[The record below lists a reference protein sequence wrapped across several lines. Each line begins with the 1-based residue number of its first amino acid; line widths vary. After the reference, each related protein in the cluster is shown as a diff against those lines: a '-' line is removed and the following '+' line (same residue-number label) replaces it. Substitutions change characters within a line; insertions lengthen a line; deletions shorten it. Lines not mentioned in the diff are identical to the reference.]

1 MKRMIC
7 LSLALSFLLSL
18 AACGGGGETIPATTS
33 LAQTDAPALE
43 PTVAAMEATTE
54 PTLSQEEQLF
64 YSLPER
70 VRQACEL
77 GLVELDQLEDL
88 GRQVTI
94 GEASEM
100 LRRAYAIHHGS
111 ESKLMGDILAMDCLS
126 EPAYLGWIGRLP
138 ICLFVEDLHPEDYCG
153 YEAWLEY
160 MVERSDD
167 YSISNMMMYAASYL
181 LWEDGSYVWPG
192 AWGWYEVGWNT
203 KMKNRYYEDAE
214 TGNALLEECLGQGAL
229 LAYSTSL
236 YDRTT
241 GDKVLHYDGNDTIDV
256 EKILTVQEM
265 AEMALRTY
273 HAFYVKENPAP
284 YAECTTA
291 NAQILTPE
299 LLNRET
305 DLPEASCS
313 HLPDG
318 WHGVNLKQL
327 RFFRYDTGHFDAEVY
342 EYEIQTVKEAGF
354 NYIGLQLD
362 LSWLQGNSYTR
373 EDSLDGQ
380 LDLNHLEKLDQILAW
395 CMERDIHLDIRATLV
410 GGYMRQNNQTQQSW
424 AGNAENAPKFAAL
437 WGVLAE
443 RYRDVP
449 NTYLSFTV
457 LDSEYYPGMNMHWN
471 QQFEMVN
478 FIEPAVQTI
487 REVSPDRCMIVDV
500 PYDLARGTEVVRLGI
515 ALSTDL
521 TSTNSF
527 FAVAQSNYLNPSYY
541 ATVQWG
547 DALNGESLLNEKHS
561 GFGVVDIAELAAEND
576 LGFMVSGWGAIIR
589 PIWQPKYPV
598 ARYSDETYE
607 AYLTDVTGSLAEF
620 GYGWSYEEWYG
631 TQGVVYSL
639 PLTQNVSYQQIGEYP
654 LYCDTALLGF
664 FQNILRNSE

>member
-1 MKRMIC
+1 MKRMAC
-7 LSLALSFLLSL
+7 LSLALSLLLSL
-18 AACGGGGETIPATTS
+18 AACGGGSETISASEHVMETTES
-33 LAQTDAPALE
+33 VTG
-43 PTVAAMEATTE
+43 PTAFVTE
-54 PTLSQEEQLF
+54 PTTQPTLSPEEQLLN
-64 YSLPER
+64 SLPER
-70 VRQACEL
+70 TRQACEL
-77 GLVELDQLEDL
+77 GLVGLEQLEDL
-88 GRQVTI
+88 DREVTI
-94 GEASEM
+94 GEAAQM
-100 LRRAYAIHHGS
+100 LRRAYTLHHGS
-111 ESKLMGDILAMDCLS
+111 ESRLMADVLAMDCLS

-153 YEAWLEY
+153 YEAWLDY
-160 MVERSDD
+160 IVDRSDD

-214 TGNALLEECLGQGAL
+214 PGNALLEECLGQGSL
-229 LAYSTSL
+229 LAYSMGL

-241 GDKVLHYDGNDTIDV
+241 GDKVLPYDGNDSVDV
-256 EKILTVQEM
+256 AKVLTVGEM

-273 HAFYVKENPAP
+273 HAFYVRENPAP

-291 NAQILTPE
+291 NAGLLTPE
-299 LLNRET
+299 LLGRET
-305 DLPEASCS
+305 DLPEASCA
-313 HLPDG
+313 HLPEA

-327 RFFRYDTGHFDAEVY
+327 RYFRYDTGHFDAEIY
-342 EYEIQTVKEAGF
+342 EYEIQAVKDAGF

-362 LSWLQGNSYTR
+362 FSWLQGNSYTR

-395 CMERDIHLDIRATLV
+395 CMERDIHLDIRATRV
-410 GGYMRQNNQTQQSW
+410 GGYMRKGNQTQQNW
-424 AGNAENAPKFAAL
+424 IGNAENAPKFAAL

-449 NTYLSFTV
+449 NTYLSFTI
-457 LDSEYYPGMNMHWN
+457 LDSEYIQGMDMHWN

-500 PYDLARGTEVVRLGI
+500 PYDLARGTEVLRLGI

-521 TSTNSF
+521 TSTNPF
-527 FAVAQSNYLNPSYY
+527 FTVANGNYLNPAYY
-541 ATVQWG
+541 ETVQWG
-547 DALNGESLLNEKHS
+547 DTLNGESLLNEKHS
-561 GFGVVDIAELAAEND
+561 GFSAVDIAELAAENG
-576 LGFMVSGWGAIIR
+576 LGFMVSGWGATIR

-607 AYLTDVTGSLAEF
+607 AYLTDVIQALAEY

-639 PLTQNVSYQQIGEYP
+639 PLTRNVTYQQIGDYP
-654 LYCDTALLGF
+654 LYFDTALLGL
-664 FQNILRNSE
+664 FQERIKK